1 MTKRV
6 RIVASCLTPQE
17 NITLAKAKRQGR
29 WCVVVLL
36 YIPRSIVI
44 LQYYSVTAILAP
56 AREYSIH
63 TSVHI
68 NAYKLVTG
76 LKPNYTTLHQPRSLV
91 SASLNNKYQY

>member
-1 MTKRV
+1 M
-6 RIVASCLTPQE
+6 
-17 NITLAKAKRQGR
+17 
-29 WCVVVLL
+29 CVGVV

-56 AREYSIH
+56 LREYSIH

-68 NAYKLVTG
+68 NGYKLVTG
-76 LKPNYTTLHQPRSLV
+76 LKPNYTTLLQPRSLV

>member
-1 MTKRV
+1 MPV
-6 RIVASCLTPQE
+6 
-17 NITLAKAKRQGR
+17 
-29 WCVVVLL
+29 CVGVV

-56 AREYSIH
+56 MREYSIH

-68 NAYKLVTG
+68 NGYKLVTG
-76 LKPNYTTLHQPRSLV
+76 LQPNYTTLLQPRSLV